1 METRKKEE
9 AEFHNFLRELK
20 EGAPEYERYTS
31 NKKFYSV
38 TRGSVAYLENWL
50 KSRCQNGA
58 KVLEYGCGT
67 GSFSFFL
74 ASLGAHV
81 VGIDISDVGISQ
93 AREEA
98 KRRGLAN
105 KTEFYV
111 MDAESTTFPDNTF
124 DVICVSGVLHHLD
137 RAKAFKEMARIL
149 KPAGAA
155 IAAEPLAHNPLIQL
169 YRKMTPY
176 LRTEFEA
183 GHILHAKK
191 DVELARRYFDKVETK
206 FFHLATIAAVPFR
219 NTPIFNPLLTL
230 GEKMDSVLLKIPI
243 IQRQAWQVVLIFS
256 KPKKQ
261 AKTQPQSPPLQR
273 HQSS

>member
-1 METRKKEE
+1 MEERKKEE
-9 AEFHNFLRELK
+9 AEFHNFLRDLQ
-20 EGAPEYERYTS
+20 EGTPEYERYTS

-38 TRGSVAYLENWL
+38 TRKSVSYLESWL
-50 KSRCQNGA
+50 KNRCQNGA

-98 KRRGLAN
+98 KKRGLAE

-137 RAKAFKEMARIL
+137 RVKAFKEMARIL
-149 KPAGAA
+149 KPTGAA

-169 YRKMTPY
+169 YRKMTPH

-183 GHILHAKK
+183 QHILHAKK
-191 DVELARRYFDKVETK
+191 DVELARRYFNKVDAT
-206 FFHLATIAAVPFR
+206 FFHLATLAAVPLR
-219 NTPIFNPLLTL
+219 GTPIFDFLLALT
-230 GEKMDSVLLKIPI
+230 ERIDNVILKIPI
-243 IQRQAWQVVLIFS
+243 IQRQAWQIVLIFS
-256 KPKKQ
+256 SPKGD
-261 AKTQPQSPPLQR
+261 
-273 HQSS
+273 

>member
-1 METRKKEE
+1 MEPRKEE
-9 AEFHNFLRELK
+9 EIEFHNFLRDLK
-20 EGAPEYERYTS
+20 EGTPEYKRYTS

-38 TRGSVAYLENWL
+38 TRRSVAYLEDWL
-50 KSRCQNGA
+50 KNHCQNGA

-67 GSFSFFL
+67 GGFSFFL
-74 ASLGAHV
+74 ASLGAQV

-98 KRRGLAN
+98 KKRGLAN

-149 KPAGAA
+149 KPTGAA

-169 YRKMTPY
+169 YRKMTPH

-183 GHILHAKK
+183 KNILHAKK
-191 DVELARRYFDKVETK
+191 DLDLARRYFNKVDAR
-206 FFHLATIAAVPFR
+206 FFHLATLSAVPFKK
-219 NTPIFNPLLTL
+219 TSIFNHLLAFM
-230 GEKMDSVLLKIPI
+230 EKVDSLLLKIPI
-243 IQRQAWQVVLIFS
+243 IQRQAWQIVIVFS
-256 KPKKQ
+256 KPKK
-261 AKTQPQSPPLQR
+261 
-273 HQSS
+273 

>member
-1 METRKKEE
+1 MSYNSTIMEERKEE
-9 AEFHNFLRELK
+9 EKEFHNFLRDLE
-20 EGAPEYERYTS
+20 EGTSEYKRYTA

-38 TRGSVAYLENWL
+38 TRGSVAFVENWL
-50 KSRCQNGA
+50 KNRCQNGA

-98 KRRGLAN
+98 EKRGLAG

-111 MDAESTTFPDNTF
+111 MDAESTTFPDNSF

-137 RAKAFKEMARIL
+137 RVKAFKEMARLL
-149 KPAGAA
+149 KPTGAA
-155 IAAEPLAHNPLIQL
+155 IAAEPLAHNPVIQL
-169 YRKMTPY
+169 YRKMTPH

-183 GHILHAKK
+183 KHILHAKK
-191 DVELARRYFDKVETK
+191 DINLARRYFNGVDTR
-206 FFHLATIAAVPFR
+206 FFHLVTLMAVPFR
-219 NTPIFNPLLTL
+219 ETSIFHPLLAFM
-230 GEKMDSVLLKIPI
+230 EKIDSVLLKIPI
-243 IQRQAWQVVLIFS
+243 IQRQAWQIVLIFS
-256 KPKKQ
+256 RPKK
-261 AKTQPQSPPLQR
+261 S
-273 HQSS
+273 

>member
-1 METRKKEE
+1 MESRKEE
-9 AEFHNFLRELK
+9 EKEFHNFLRDLK
-20 EGAPEYERYTS
+20 EGFPEYKHYTS

-38 TRGSVAYLENWL
+38 TRGSVSFVENWL
-50 KSRCQNGA
+50 RSRCQNDA

-98 KRRGLAN
+98 KKRGLAD

-137 RAKAFKEMARIL
+137 RTKAFKEMARIL
-149 KPAGAA
+149 KPTGAA

-169 YRKMTPY
+169 YRKMTPH

-183 GHILHAKK
+183 KHILHAKK
-191 DVELARRYFDKVETK
+191 DRDLARRYFNKVDAR
-206 FFHLATIAAVPFR
+206 FFHLATLLAVPFKR
-219 NTPIFNPLLTL
+219 TSIFNQLLTL
-230 GEKMDSVLLKIPI
+230 AEKVDSVLLKMPI
-243 IQRQAWQVVLIFS
+243 IQRQAWQIVLIFS
-256 KPKKQ
+256 KPKK
-261 AKTQPQSPPLQR
+261 
-273 HQSS
+273 

>member
-50 KSRCQNGA
+50 KSRCRNGA

-67 GSFSFFL
+67 GGFSFFL
-74 ASLGAHV
+74 ASLGAQV

-98 KRRGLAN
+98 KKRGLAN

-137 RAKAFKEMARIL
+137 RAKAFKEMARLL
-149 KPAGAA
+149 KPSGAA
-155 IAAEPLAHNPLIQL
+155 IAAEPLAHNLLIQL
-169 YRKMTPY
+169 YRRRTPH

-183 GHILHAKK
+183 KNILHTKK
-191 DVELARRYFDKVETK
+191 DLDLARHYFNNVDVR
-206 FFHLATIAAVPFR
+206 FFHLATLFAVPFR
-219 NTPIFNPLLTL
+219 KTLVFNPILAFM
-230 GEKMDSVLLKIPI
+230 EKVDSVLLKIPV
-243 IQRQAWQVVLIFS
+243 IQRQAWQMVLIFS
-256 KPKKQ
+256 KPKK
-261 AKTQPQSPPLQR
+261 
-273 HQSS
+273 